1 MTASEGGTTS
11 DAVVVEGSGLS
22 ATITAP
28 VDAEFAALERTVVT
42 EGTGAVLHAGDV
54 VRIEYRMVD
63 GVTGETLDASD
74 RYEGGAVWLP
84 LDYSNSIF
92 LATLECAPLGSEAV
106 LAVPGE
112 MLQGG
117 EPIVVYATA
126 LEQQTQLTAQ
136 GEPVAP
142 VEGMPAVTLDSDGAP
157 QITIPETDAPGETRV
172 ELLQQGDGETVAPG
186 DTVVVQYRGVKWAD
200 GEEFDSSWSR
210 GGVPSSFPTTGV
222 VTGFR
227 LALEG
232 QQVGSQVL
240 VVMPPADGYGAV
252 AGHELEH
259 DTLVF
264 VVDIIATTSEL

>member
-22 ATITAP
+22 ATVTAP
-28 VDAEFAALERTVVT
+28 ANAEFADLERTVVT
-42 EGTGAVLHAGDV
+42 EGTGAVLQAGDV
-54 VRIEYRMVD
+54 VQVQYRMVD

-74 RYEGGAVWLP
+74 RYVGDAVWLP

-126 LEQQTQLTAQ
+126 LDQRTVLKAQ

-142 VEGMPAVTLDSDGAP
+142 VEGMPEVTLDEDGAP
-157 QITIPETDAPGETRV
+157 QITVPETDAPTETEV
-172 ELLQQGDGETVAPG
+172 VVLQQGDGETVNPG
-186 DTVVVQYRGVKWAD
+186 DTVVVQYRGVKWD
-200 GEEFDSSWSR
+200 GGEEFDSSWSR
-210 GGVPSSFPTTGV
+210 GGVPSAFPTTGV

-240 VVMPPADGYGAV
+240 VVMPPEDGYGASE
-252 AGHELEH
+252 GHELQHE
-259 DTLVF
+259 TLVF
-264 VVDIIATTSEL
+264 VVDIIATTSER